1 MGRCLSPCLGDLD
14 PNLYRRRLDAALALF
29 GGRRDGGTA
38 LLDHLD
44 AEVRAAAQAQQYER
58 AAGLRRRRGRLEQLL
73 SRLDGTLAATH
84 ARPRLVRAPHPR
96 DPARGDLFWLI
107 DGRVVDFGSVAEGDV
122 VERTQAALR
131 RWDPRRPTTHVPAD
145 EVDEVRIV
153 ASWVAGNAPPQ
164 LALDPVP
171 AEARLRAFAAG
182 TG

>member
-29 GGRRDGGTA
+29 GGRGDGGTA

-44 AEVRAAAQAQQYER
+44 AEVRAASQAQQYER

-73 SRLDGTLAATH
+73 ARLDGALAATH

-107 DGRVVDFGSVAEGDV
+107 DGRVVDFGAVTDGDV
-122 VERTQAALR
+122 VERTQEALR
-131 RWDPRRPTTHVPAD
+131 RWDPRRPATHVPAD

-153 ASWVAGNAPPQ
+153 AAWIAANAPPQ
-164 LALDPVP
+164 LALDPTP
-171 AEARLRAFAAG
+171 GEARLRAFVGANG
-182 TG
+182 